1 MFVGFSASTRNLTQI
16 HNIFSWN
23 FTSINKVSL
32 LMPSVETCGSS
43 QSHSS
48 NMEPLSSFLIF
59 IVVMVLALVAFSSL
73 FYGRCKKDW
82 AKAMVFPNKKQR
94 LRPPNKPHRFTFPEV
109 STATWSFHELEILGS
124 ISRGIYYRGKLSNG
138 FQVVVKHFSAQFLN
152 SQPGLDR
159 RRFLKEISAISRVH
173 HPNMVPIIGWCQDN
187 REIMVLYKLYP
198 NGSLDKWLFG
208 VGVLPWTRWCKVVN
222 DIADALSFLHFKHL
236 AHKNM
241 KARNIFLDVSFKAT
255 LGDFDFVLS
264 YKEVVD
270 RRIGSMVNLE
280 QAIRVLEIGLL
291 CTLNES
297 KGRLSME
304 EVVGFLSL
312 EMATP
317 KLPLSRPVTLFT
329 YSSTNGLCTRYS
341 CSPFK

>member
-1 MFVGFSASTRNLTQI
+1 
-16 HNIFSWN
+16 
-23 FTSINKVSL
+23 
-32 LMPSVETCGSS
+32 
-43 QSHSS
+43 
-48 NMEPLSSFLIF
+48 MEPLSSFLIF
-59 IVVMVLALVAFSSL
+59 IVVMVLALVAFFSL

-94 LRPPNKPHRFTFPEV
+94 PRPPNKPHRFTFPEV
-109 STATWSFHELEILGS
+109 STTTWSFHELEMLGS
-124 ISRGIYYRGKLSNG
+124 NSRGIYYRGKLSNG

-152 SQPGLDR
+152 SQLGLDR

-208 VGVLPWTRWCKVVN
+208 VGVLPWTWWCKVVN

-241 KARNIFLDVSFKAT
+241 KARNVFLDVSFKAT

-264 YKEVVD
+264 YKES
-270 RRIGSMVNLE
+270 RRFEAAASQKADVFEFDIFVLKLVLGRDMLDSETSQEERDLVEFSWKMLE
-280 QAIRVLEIGLL
+280 
-291 CTLNES
+291 
-297 KGRLSME
+297 
-304 EVVGFLSL
+304 
-312 EMATP
+312 
-317 KLPLSRPVTLFT
+317 
-329 YSSTNGLCTRYS
+329 TNDN
-341 CSPFK
+341 